1 MNKLRQLVLLL
12 VFALALPVAA
22 QNVYI
27 SAEPCVEENGPEE
40 SLDGKGGVLII
51 TEHTDLIINVTNAT
65 MHYDVRYN
73 NKRPDGLHEYIVELN
88 LDDTRYPKLEI
99 RRRGNIYTTEITPTV
114 KHPNQLVAYRLV
126 EVANPIRYEDVKRP
140 NDTSLSKIESDIEI
154 TTLIPGLKVDYSP
167 RLGATLTRRVD
178 KKDGRVTFNLR
189 VPFKVI
195 DDARSLVARL
205 DSLYK
210 VCDANLKSE
219 DEDTF
224 KALDSVQSKKMEAEQ
239 LYAELITI
247 QVYAEGTNRL
257 SIPGMDEL
265 GPQVKKCYGVLPLTI
280 EKEVFVTEYSSFM
293 SQAADLFG
301 QRKYKD
307 ARVAYVNAFSAKDI
321 PANMKATVQASV
333 AQCDSCILYDN
344 NAGGCL
350 NKIIELKKSG
360 NASQDEVA
368 KYASSAIDFLNI
380 LKGYNPDPVYDERIA
395 IMEKLIAKLPLVFR
409 FNVVEW
415 LTLEEGKPLAGV
427 EIWAYTGISAPS
439 NDDLS
444 SERKFERLVRDE
456 SNKYQLLT
464 TTNAQGVAEVE
475 LDRNNQPQGIVFRAP
490 DVKHT
495 PIKFM
500 NMKQLMR
507 QSKSDYM
514 KRQIR
519 LRMFTKQ

>member
-1 MNKLRQLVLLL
+1 MNKLRQLVILLAL
-12 VFALALPVAA
+12 TLALPVAA
-22 QNVYI
+22 QNAYI
-27 SAEPCVEENGPEE
+27 SAEPRVEENGPEE

-88 LDDTRYPKLEI
+88 LADTHYPKLEI

-114 KHPNQLVAYRLV
+114 KDPNQLVAYRLV

-140 NDTSLSKIESDIEI
+140 NDTSLSKTESVVEI
-154 TTLIPGLKVDYSP
+154 TTSIPGLKVDYSP
-167 RLGATLTRRVD
+167 RLGATCNREVD
-178 KKDGRVTFNLR
+178 KKDGSVTIKL
-189 VPFKVI
+189 VIPFKVI
-195 DDARSLVARL
+195 DEARSSVAKL

-210 VCDANLKSE
+210 VCDANLSTE
-219 DEDTF
+219 DDF
-224 KALDSVQSKKMEAEQ
+224 KTLDSLQSEKTNAEQ
-239 LYAELITI
+239 LYAELINL

-257 SIPGMDEL
+257 ALPGMDAL
-265 GPQVKKCYGVLPLTI
+265 GPYEKKCYGVLPLTI

-307 ARVAYVNAFSAKDI
+307 ARVAYVNALGAKDI
-321 PANMKATVQASV
+321 PTNMRATVQMSL

-344 NAGGCL
+344 HAGGCL
-350 NKIIELKKSG
+350 SKIVELKKSG

-368 KYASSAIDFLNI
+368 KYASAAIDFLNI
-380 LKGYNPDPVYDERIA
+380 LKGYNPDPVYDQRIA

-415 LTLEEGKPLAGV
+415 LTLEEGRPLAGV

-444 SERKFERLVRDE
+444 SERKFERMVREE
-456 SNKYQLLT
+456 SHKYQLLT

-475 LDRNNQPQGIVFRAP
+475 FDRSHQPQGVVFRAP
-490 DVKHT
+490 DVKRT